1 MRHCVFVQPIKDAA
15 IKDMSGVKVKE
26 SVTESKLVDVTV
38 PQQKDTEKTS
48 TAAADSAEVEEY
60 RAKLAE
66 KRRLA
71 REKAELEAAQ
81 EEERRRQQQLVAVSV
96 L

>member
-1 MRHCVFVQPIKDAA
+1 VQPIKDAT
-15 IKDMSGVKVKE
+15 IKDTSGVKVKE

-38 PQQKDTEKTS
+38 TQQKDTEKTS
-48 TAAADSAEVEEY
+48 TTAADSVEVEEY

-81 EEERRRQQQLVAVSV
+81 EEERRRQQQLVAAS

>member
-1 MRHCVFVQPIKDAA
+1 M
-15 IKDMSGVKVKE
+15 KVKE
-26 SVTESKLVDVTV
+26 SVTESKPVEVTV
-38 PQQKDTEKTS
+38 AQQKDTEKTS
-48 TAAADSAEVEEY
+48 TTSADSAEVEEY

-81 EEERRRQQQLVAVSV
+81 EEERRRQQQLVAISV